1 MNITKSVTSEFD
13 TKKYRD
19 ALGHFA
25 TGVCLIT
32 TRDSEGR
39 ARAMTANSFTSVSLT
54 PPMILWCIDI
64 SSERFELFSSTETF
78 SVSVL
83 REDQVHMSK
92 ECARNVM
99 AELSGDDLIVGDTG
113 VPRYSDALAWFDC
126 KTAWRQK
133 AGDHVVIIAN
143 VTAFGAEEGAA
154 LGFFR
159 GGYVPV
165 EAKKG

>member
-13 TKKYRD
+13 TKKYRN

-64 SSERFELFSSTETF
+64 SSERFDLFSSAERF

-83 REDQVHMSK
+83 REGHADMSK
-92 ECARNVM
+92 ACARNVM
-99 AELSGDDLIVGDTG
+99 AELKGESLTVGETG
-113 VPRYSDALAWFDC
+113 VPRFSEALAWFDC
-126 KTAWRQK
+126 ETAWRQK
-133 AGDHVVIIAN
+133 AGDHVVIFAN
-143 VTAFGAEEGAA
+143 VTGFDAEDGAA

-159 GGYVPV
+159 GGYAPV
-165 EAKKG
+165 EMKKG